1 MMKKL
6 DEKGSTIITGVV
18 IVMIIFVILGTAL
31 GIAMNYQKRS
41 INEHARKQAYLNAV
55 SIVDAIAG
63 QINKENSAF
72 LPQNGKSERKI
83 KEVNLPGFMTGD
95 ISAVIKYDT
104 KDSNV
109 LYIQVTST
117 YAEQTEEL
125 QLTLLKQSGK
135 WKKVTYSEI
144 GDEFNHETE

>member
-1 MMKKL
+1 MKKL

-41 INEHARKQAYLNAV
+41 VNEHARKQAYLNAV
-55 SIVDAIAG
+55 SIVDIIAG
-63 QINKENSAF
+63 QIGNGNDQF
-72 LPQNGKSERKI
+72 LPSSTNSERKI
-83 KEVNLPGFMTGD
+83 TKVQLLDNLTGD
-95 ISAVIKYDT
+95 ISAVIKYDAN
-104 KDSNV
+104 DSNV

-117 YAEQTEEL
+117 YSKQTEEL

-135 WKKVTYSEI
+135 WKKVTYSKI

>member
-1 MMKKL
+1 MKKL
-6 DEKGSTIITGVV
+6 DNKGSTIITGVV

-55 SIVDAIAG
+55 SIVDIIAG
-63 QINKENSAF
+63 QIGNGNDQF
-72 LPQNGKSERKI
+72 LPSSTNSERKI
-83 KEVNLPGFMTGD
+83 TKVQLLDNLTGD
-95 ISAVIKYDT
+95 ISAVIKYDAN
-104 KDSNV
+104 DSNV

-117 YAEQTEEL
+117 YSKQTEEL

-135 WKKVTYSEI
+135 WKKVTYSKI